1 MSSPDDLVSVRE
13 ALMADAERISH
24 VGSWVWNV
32 RDQAVHWS
40 DNLYRLFGFEPK
52 SFVPTVETF
61 FEMVHPDD
69 RAWVKAESEEIAV
82 HGGEPE
88 SRYRVIRGD
97 GVVRLFLAQARAVRD
112 DDGELLRMMGVF
124 TDLTHRSEHEFQL
137 KRAKQSLDDAQR
149 IANVGSFTW
158 NGNTQT
164 TTWSDQLRRM
174 GQLTEDEVPSRS
186 RLVALLHPREREE
199 TIKKLMRCLNEECV
213 SPVESRLLLP
223 DESVR
228 SVAIQVRQHGAAIT
242 GVVHDVTERRQLEEQ
257 LRWAT
262 ALESTGRLAAGIA
275 HDFNNLLTVIT
286 LSAESAQLE
295 HSPHAIQEIIAAAD
309 SGAALVR
316 GLLAFSRSGERSGV
330 VELCSTVSDGAS
342 WMKRVSG
349 TGISVSVNLPKH
361 PVYVRGVPAEIQQ
374 VLLNLTTNA
383 KDAMPSGGTIRV
395 SIEETSAS
403 CVTLVFADDGLG
415 MDAETRERAFDAFFS
430 TKAAD
435 NRGTGLGLSMVYG
448 VVTRLGGKIS
458 LCSEPEEG
466 TRVLIELPRASAP
479 NAHSATPAESNH
491 ARLGVILVVEDDPAV
506 LRGTARVLTG
516 AGHTVLSASGPLE
529 AIRTL
534 EETSV
539 DLVLSDVSM
548 PNGGGLRVAEGAQS
562 LQPDVP
568 LLFMSGHARSAE
580 ELPGEL
586 LAKPFSPARLLE
598 AVATLLIGQQTSTR
612 SSKKGARIAEKEER

>member
-1 MSSPDDLVSVRE
+1 MSTPDDLVSIRE

-32 RDQAVHWS
+32 RDHAVHWS

-52 SFVPTVETF
+52 SFSPTVATF

-69 RAWVKAESEEIAV
+69 RAWVKAESEDIAV
-82 HGGEPE
+82 NGGEPE
-88 SRYRVIRGD
+88 SRYRIVRAD

-112 DDGELLRMMGVF
+112 KEGELLRMMGVF
-124 TDLTHRSEHEFQL
+124 TDLTHRNEHEVAL
-137 KRAKQSLDDAQR
+137 ERAKHSLDDAQR

-158 NGNTQT
+158 NGDTQI

-174 GQLTEDEVPSRS
+174 AGIPEDEEPTRS
-186 RLVALLHPREREE
+186 RLVEMLHPREREE
-199 TIKKLMRCLNEECV
+199 TVIKLKRCLKGECV

-223 DESVR
+223 DETVR
-228 SVAIQVRQHGAAIT
+228 SVAIQVRQHGAAVT
-242 GVVHDVTERRQLEEQ
+242 GVVHDVTEQRQLEEQ

-286 LSAESAQLE
+286 LSAESAQ
-295 HSPHAIQEIIAAAD
+295 HHPTPRAIADIIAAAN

-316 GLLAFSRSGERSGV
+316 GLLAFARTGEGSGV
-330 VELCSTVSDGAS
+330 LELCSTVTDGAA
-342 WMKRVSG
+342 WMDRVSG
-349 TGISVSVNLPKH
+349 DEISVAVSLPEH

-383 KDAMPSGGTIRV
+383 KDAMPRGGKISVTV
-395 SIEETSAS
+395 EDTSAD
-403 CVTLVFADDGLG
+403 CATLVFADSGLG
-415 MDAETRERAFDAFFS
+415 MDSETRERAFDAFFS

-448 VVTRLGGKIS
+448 VVTRLGGKIT
-458 LCSEPEEG
+458 LRSEPGEG
-466 TRVLIELPRASAP
+466 TEVHIELPRASVP
-479 NAHSATPAESNH
+479 SARTQVLAGKTP
-491 ARLGVILVVEDDPAV
+491 ARLGVVLIVEDDPSV
-506 LRGTARVLTG
+506 LRGTARVLAD
-516 AGHTVLSASGPLE
+516 AGHTVLQASGPAD

-539 DLVLSDVSM
+539 DLVLTDVSM
-548 PNGGGLRVAEGAQS
+548 PDGGGLRVAEGLQS
-562 LQPDVP
+562 LQPKVP

-598 AVATLLIGQQTSTR
+598 AVSALLVE
-612 SSKKGARIAEKEER
+612 A